1 MIQQEVEKPVCLSVC
16 PLVMQTAQRIRP
28 SPSSSPSRS
37 WQRWSNSS
45 SSCRTSRTSLRQNQ
59 QNQNHSTLCPQVHT
73 GLGSVTTTWSSVY
86 YGYSGFWSSMCFPEG
101 LAPADSLNDPAAES
115 NGHELTSSSAVTSA
129 VARLASTFGPT
140 PPMTPSPAKS
150 QTPAALNEA
159 TNGVAVTAGVGGDT
173 GQSYKRDITV
183 MLMPC

>member
-1 MIQQEVEKPVCLSVC
+1 MIQQEVSVCLSVR

-45 SSCRTSRTSLRQNQ
+45 SSCRTSRTSRRQNQ

-73 GLGSVTTTWSSVY
+73 RHGSVTTTCFSIYHV
-86 YGYSGFWSSMCFPEG
+86 YSGFWSSLCFPEG

-150 QTPAALNEA
+150 QIPAALNEA
-159 TNGVAVTAGVGGDT
+159 TNGVAVTAGVGGDARR
-173 GQSYKRDITV
+173 SCKRDVTV
-183 MLMPC
+183 MLTAC